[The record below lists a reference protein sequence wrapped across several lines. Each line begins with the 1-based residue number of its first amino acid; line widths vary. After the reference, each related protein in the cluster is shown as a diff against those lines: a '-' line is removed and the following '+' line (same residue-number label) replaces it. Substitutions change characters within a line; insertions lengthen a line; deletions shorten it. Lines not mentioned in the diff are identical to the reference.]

1 MRRGGALGLAIAAAI
16 GIVGGVGGYTFIYAE
31 GGSYLTDDPTAC
43 ANCHVMQ
50 GHYDAWI
57 KSSHKAVATCND
69 CHAPHGSI
77 ASKLWTKG
85 INGFNHSLAFTTN
98 RFHEPIRITGANRAV
113 TEATCR
119 DCHADVVH
127 AIDASPGPS
136 GALDCIRCHSGVG
149 HMR

>member
-1 MRRGGALGLAIAAAI
+1 MLGLAIAAAI

-31 GGSYLTDDPTAC
+31 GGSYLTDDPSAC

-77 ASKLWTKG
+77 AGKLWTKG
-85 INGFNHSLAFTTN
+85 INGFNHSLAFTTG
-98 RFHEPIRITGANRAV
+98 RFHEPIRITAANRAV